1 MTLRFKL
8 YLAFGVVVGLAAVA
22 ALYGMWVVSE
32 TSTLVVRL
40 YDGPM
45 MAIGNARSAQ
55 LDFAAARAAMD
66 RSLALRDATAAT
78 SVAELEKHMQALAA
92 DIGVVRDRMPAD
104 ARPTIDKALALARDW
119 HAAGAAMI
127 NTPAGGLTAIPLPG
141 TIAVKAG
148 AAADALDVMAD
159 GANAYGFNFRSEA
172 EAQAKFAR
180 TALLAIVILA
190 ILAGGLCAAGSAWS
204 ISRPIMATT
213 RSTETLASGDYTI
226 AIPGTDR
233 RDEIGQMARSLG
245 VFRDSLIEG
254 ERARRER
261 DEAARRAER
270 RKTMGEIADQFQA
283 TIGGIIDSVSTASGA
298 LQTVAGT
305 LSGNAEST
313 GQLSGHVA
321 RASEQASA
329 NVQTVASAAEELTAS
344 VREISRQVMTS
355 REIAGKAAEQARET
369 DARVNKLQAA
379 ANHIGDVIKLITAIA
394 DQTNLLALNA
404 TIEAARAGEAGRGF
418 AVVAQEVKTLAAQ
431 TAKATEEVSQQ
442 IAAIQETT
450 ADFVV
455 VIQETGTTIGQVQ
468 SIAGAIASAVEQ
480 QNAAMQEI
488 VRSVGQAAQGTA
500 QVATNIGDVSKGATA
515 TGSAAAQVLS
525 SARSL
530 ADQSGHLNAAV
541 DQFLSTVRAA

>member
-8 YLAFGVVVGLAAVA
+8 YLAFGVVVGLAAAA
-22 ALYGMWVVSE
+22 ALYGMWVVSG

-45 MAIGNARSAQ
+45 MAVGNARSAQ

-66 RSLALRDATAAT
+66 RSLALRDGSAGG

-92 DIGVVRDRMPAD
+92 DIGVVRERMPAD
-104 ARPTIDKALALARDW
+104 VRPTIDKALALARDW
-119 HAAGAAMI
+119 HAAGAALI
-127 NTPAGGLTAIPLPG
+127 NTPAGGLTAIPMPG
-141 TIAVKAG
+141 AIAVKAA

-159 GANAYGFNFRSEA
+159 AANAYGFDFRSDA

-190 ILAGGLCAAGSAWS
+190 IVAGGLCAGGSAWS
-204 ISRPIMATT
+204 ISRPIVATT

-233 RDEIGQMARSLG
+233 KDEIGQMARSLS
-245 VFRDSLIEG
+245 VFRDTLIEG
-254 ERARRER
+254 ERTRREQ

-270 RKTMGEIADQFQA
+270 SKAMGEIADQFQT

-305 LSGNAEST
+305 LTGNADST
-313 GQLSGHVA
+313 QQLSGHVA

-344 VREISRQVMTS
+344 VREISRQVTAS
-355 REIAGKAAEQARET
+355 NEIAGKAAAQARET
-369 DARVNKLQAA
+369 DTRVANLQAA

-455 VIQETGTTIGQVQ
+455 VIKETGTTIGQIQ

-500 QVATNIGDVSKGATA
+500 QVATNIGNVSKGATA

>member
-8 YLAFGVVVGLAAVA
+8 YLAFGIVVGLATVA
-22 ALYGMWVVSE
+22 ALYGMWVVSD

-40 YDGPM
+40 YDGPT
-45 MAIGNARSAQ
+45 MAVGSARSAQ

-66 RSLALRDATAAT
+66 RSLALRDASAAASTAE
-78 SVAELEKHMQALAA
+78 VEKHMQALVS
-92 DIGVVRDRMPAD
+92 DIGVVHDRMPAD
-104 ARPTIDKALALARDW
+104 ARPVIDKALALSRDW

-127 NTPAGGLTAIPLPG
+127 NTPAGGLTAIPLPS
-141 TIAVKAG
+141 TIAVKAN
-148 AAADALDVMAD
+148 AAADALDEMVEA
-159 GANAYGFNFRSEA
+159 ANAYGFNFRSEA
-172 EAQAKFAR
+172 EAQARFAR

-190 ILAGGLCAAGSAWS
+190 VLAGALCAAGSAWS
-204 ISRPIMATT
+204 ISRPILATT
-213 RSTETLASGDYTI
+213 RSTETLASGDYGI

-233 RDEIGQMARSLG
+233 TDEIGQMARSLS

-261 DEAARRAER
+261 EEHERRTER

-283 TIGGIIDSVSTASGA
+283 TIGGIIAGVSTASGA

-305 LSGNAEST
+305 LTGNADST
-313 GQLSGHVA
+313 QQLSGQVA

-329 NVQTVASAAEELTAS
+329 NVQTVASAAEQLTAS
-344 VREISRQVMTS
+344 VREISRQVTTS
-355 REIAGKAAEQARET
+355 SEIAGKAAAQARET
-369 DARVNKLQAA
+369 DTRVAALQAA
-379 ANHIGDVIKLITAIA
+379 ANRIGDVIKLITAIA

-404 TIEAARAGEAGRGF
+404 TIEAARAGEMGRGF

-442 IAAIQETT
+442 IAAIQATS

-455 VIQETGTTIGQVQ
+455 VIKETGATIGQVQ
-468 SIAGAIASAVEQ
+468 SIATAIASAVEQ

-488 VRSVGQAAQGTA
+488 VRSVGQAAQGTS

-525 SARSL
+525 SAQSL
-530 ADQSGHLNAAV
+530 AKESGNLNTAV

>member
-8 YLAFGVVVGLAAVA
+8 YLAFGVVVGLATVA

-45 MAIGNARSAQ
+45 MAVGNARSAQ
-55 LDFAAARAAMD
+55 LDFSAARAAMD
-66 RSLALRDATAAT
+66 RSLALRDASAAA
-78 SVAELEKHMQALAA
+78 SAAELEKHMQALAA

-104 ARPTIDKALALARDW
+104 ARATIDKALGLARDW
-119 HAAGAAMI
+119 HVAGAALI

-141 TIAVKAG
+141 TIALKAT
-148 AAADALDVMAD
+148 AAADALDVMAEA
-159 GANAYGFNFRSEA
+159 ANAYGFNFRSDA
-172 EAQAKFAR
+172 EAQAKFAH

-204 ISRPIMATT
+204 ISRPIIATT

-226 AIPGTDR
+226 TIPGIDR
-233 RDEIGQMARSLG
+233 RDEIGQMARSLSL
-245 VFRDSLIEG
+245 FRDSLIEG

-283 TIGGIIDSVSTASGA
+283 TIGGIIDSVSTASDA
-298 LQTVAGT
+298 LQAVAGT
-305 LSGNAEST
+305 LTGNADST
-313 GQLSGHVA
+313 QQLSGHVA

-329 NVQTVASAAEELTAS
+329 NVQTVASAAEQLTAS
-344 VREISRQVMTS
+344 VREISRQVTTS
-355 REIAGKAAEQARET
+355 SEIAGKAAAQAQET
-369 DARVNKLQAA
+369 DARVGNLSAA
-379 ANHIGDVIKLITAIA
+379 ANRIGDVIKLITAIA

-404 TIEAARAGEAGRGF
+404 TIEAARAGDAGRGF

-455 VIQETGTTIGQVQ
+455 VIKDTGATIGQVQ

-488 VRSVGQAAQGTA
+488 VRSVGQAAQGTS
-500 QVATNIGDVSKGATA
+500 QVATNIGNVSKGATA